1 MKDKKHGFCQVPVFR
16 HRFFFLWLLTCTTAV
31 RLTEKVKPG
40 NILIQLEL
48 KSLFLN
54 RVTVKVTAV
63 TWKFKNFKLKRR
75 PKMTIYYGIY
85 IHRQQESVGLIIHRI
100 FFHVKID
107 DFKQPPRQE
116 TAMSSPH

>member
-1 MKDKKHGFCQVPVFR
+1 M
-16 HRFFFLWLLTCTTAV
+16 

-63 TWKFKNFKLKRR
+63 TWKFKSFKLKRR

-85 IHRQQESVGLIIHRI
+85 IHGQQESVGLITQRI

-107 DFKQPPRQE
+107 DFKQPLRQE